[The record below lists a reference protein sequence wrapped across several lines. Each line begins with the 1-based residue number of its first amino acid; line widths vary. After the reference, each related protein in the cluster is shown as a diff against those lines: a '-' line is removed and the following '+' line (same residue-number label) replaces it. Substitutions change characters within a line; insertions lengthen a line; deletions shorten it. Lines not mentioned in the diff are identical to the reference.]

1 MINEKVETNKIF
13 FRRIILL
20 MVFTV
25 ILTGLIP
32 SVFDFEKYYGISRFI
47 NPGYTSVLLEGK
59 FELYATI
66 FMSFFSLISLILL
79 YFFIPIGKYFFLI
92 YFCTNIFLIMFGG
105 DIINYGFLYPL
116 EWFKNVSEVF
126 LLYQMFL
133 NVKNFH
139 HKFQRH
145 IINHIFYI

>member
-1 MINEKVETNKIF
+1 MINKRMETNKIF

-32 SVFDFEKYYGISRFI
+32 SIFDFEKYYGISRFI

-59 FELYATI
+59 FELFATI
-66 FMSFFSLISLILL
+66 FMSFFSLISLILI

-92 YFCTNIFLIMFGG
+92 YFCVNFFLIMLGG

-116 EWFKNVSEVF
+116 EWLKNVTEAL

-133 NVKNFH
+133 GGNKENFRKKN
-139 HKFQRH
+139 
-145 IINHIFYI
+145 

>member
-1 MINEKVETNKIF
+1 MINKKADVKKLF

-32 SVFDFEKYYGISRFI
+32 SIFDFEKYYGISRFI
-47 NPGYTSVLLEGK
+47 NPGYTSVLLDGK
-59 FELYATI
+59 FEFYATI
-66 FMSFFSLISLILL
+66 FMSFFSLISLILI
-79 YFFIPIGKYFFLI
+79 YFFVPIGKYFFLT
-92 YFCTNIFLIMFGG
+92 YFSLNFFLIMFGG

-116 EWFKNVSEVF
+116 EWIKNVTEAL

-133 NVKNFH
+133 GGNKENFRKKN
-139 HKFQRH
+139 
-145 IINHIFYI
+145 

>member
-1 MINEKVETNKIF
+1 MVNEKADVNKLF

-32 SVFDFEKYYGISRFI
+32 SIFDFEKYYGISRFI
-47 NPGYTSVLLEGK
+47 NPGYVSVLLDGK
-59 FELYATI
+59 FEFYATI
-66 FMSFFSLISLILL
+66 FMSFFSLISLILI
-79 YFFIPIGKYFFLI
+79 YFFVPIGKYFFLT
-92 YFCTNIFLIMFGG
+92 YFSLNFFLIMFGG

-116 EWFKNVSEVF
+116 EWLKNVTEAL

-133 NVKNFH
+133 GGNKENFR
-139 HKFQRH
+139 KKIK
-145 IINHIFYI
+145 IIS

>member
-1 MINEKVETNKIF
+1 MIKKRMETNKIF

-32 SVFDFEKYYGISRFI
+32 SIFDFEKYYGISRFI

-66 FMSFFSLISLILL
+66 FMSFFSLISLILI

-92 YFCTNIFLIMFGG
+92 YFCTNIFLIMLGG

-116 EWFKNVSEVF
+116 EWLKNVTEAL

-133 NVKNFH
+133 GANKENFRIR
-139 HKFQRH
+139 KFKT
-145 IINHIFYI
+145 

>member
-32 SVFDFEKYYGISRFI
+32 SIFDFEKYYGISRFI
-47 NPGYTSVLLEGK
+47 NPGYISVLLDGK
-59 FELYATI
+59 FEFYATI
-66 FMSFFSLISLILL
+66 FMSFFSLISLILI
-79 YFFIPIGKYFFLI
+79 YFFVPIGKFFFLT
-92 YFCTNIFLIMFGG
+92 YFSLNFFLIMFGG

-116 EWFKNVSEVF
+116 EWLKNVTEAL

-133 NVKNFH
+133 GGNKENFRKKN
-139 HKFQRH
+139 
-145 IINHIFYI
+145 

>member
-1 MINEKVETNKIF
+1 MNNEKVETNKIF

-59 FELYATI
+59 FELYASI
-66 FMSFFSLISLILL
+66 FMSFFSLISLILI

-92 YFCTNIFLIMFGG
+92 YFCTNIFLIMLGG

-116 EWFKNVSEVF
+116 EWLKNVTEAL

-133 NVKNFH
+133 GANKENFRIRKFKN
-139 HKFQRH
+139 
-145 IINHIFYI
+145 

>member
-1 MINEKVETNKIF
+1 MIREKLESNKIF

-32 SVFDFEKYYGISRFI
+32 SIFDFEKYYGIRRFI
-47 NPGYTSVLLEGK
+47 NPGYTSILLEGK

-66 FMSFFSLISLILL
+66 FMSFFSLVSLLL
-79 YFFIPIGKYFFLI
+79 IYFFIPIGKYFFLI
-92 YFCTNIFLIMFGG
+92 YFCMNFFLIMLGG
-105 DIINYGFLYPL
+105 DIINYGLLYPI
-116 EWFKNVSEVF
+116 EWLKNVTEAL

-133 NVKNFH
+133 GANKENFIIR
-139 HKFQRH
+139 KFKT
-145 IINHIFYI
+145 

>member
-1 MINEKVETNKIF
+1 MIKEKLESNKIF

-32 SVFDFEKYYGISRFI
+32 SIFDFEKYYGIRRFI
-47 NPGYTSVLLEGK
+47 NPGYTSILLEGK

-66 FMSFFSLISLILL
+66 FMSFFSLVSLLL
-79 YFFIPIGKYFFLI
+79 IYFFIPIGKYFFLI
-92 YFCTNIFLIMFGG
+92 YFCMNFFLIMLGG
-105 DIINYGFLYPL
+105 DIINYGLLYPV
-116 EWFKNVSEVF
+116 EWLKNVTEAL

-133 NVKNFH
+133 GANKENFLIR
-139 HKFQRH
+139 KFKP
-145 IINHIFYI
+145 

>member
-1 MINEKVETNKIF
+1 MINKKVETNKIF
-13 FRRIILL
+13 FRKIILL

-66 FMSFFSLISLILL
+66 FMSFFSLISLILI

-92 YFCTNIFLIMFGG
+92 YFCTNIFLIMLGG

-116 EWFKNVSEVF
+116 EWLKNVTEAL
-126 LLYQMFL
+126 LLYQMFIGA
-133 NVKNFH
+133 NKENFRIR
-139 HKFQRH
+139 KFKT
-145 IINHIFYI
+145 

>member
-1 MINEKVETNKIF
+1 MINKKVETNKIF
-13 FRRIILL
+13 FRKIILL

-59 FELYATI
+59 FELFATI
-66 FMSFFSLISLILL
+66 FMSFFSLISLILI

-92 YFCTNIFLIMFGG
+92 YFCTNIFLIMLSG

-116 EWFKNVSEVF
+116 EWLKNVTEAL
-126 LLYQMFL
+126 LLYQMFIGA
-133 NVKNFH
+133 NKENFRIR
-139 HKFQRH
+139 KFKT
-145 IINHIFYI
+145 

>member
-1 MINEKVETNKIF
+1 MINKRMETNKIF

-25 ILTGLIP
+25 ILAGLIP
-32 SVFDFEKYYGISRFI
+32 SIFDFEKYYGIRRFI

-66 FMSFFSLISLILL
+66 FMSFFSLISLILI

-92 YFCTNIFLIMFGG
+92 YFCMNFFLIMLGG

-116 EWFKNVSEVF
+116 EWLKNVTEAL

-133 NVKNFH
+133 GANKENFRIR
-139 HKFQRH
+139 KFKT
-145 IINHIFYI
+145 